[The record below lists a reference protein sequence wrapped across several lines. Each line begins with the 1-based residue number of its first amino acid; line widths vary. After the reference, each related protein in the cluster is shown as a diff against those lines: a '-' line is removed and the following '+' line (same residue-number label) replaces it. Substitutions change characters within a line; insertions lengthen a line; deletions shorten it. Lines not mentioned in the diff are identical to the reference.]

1 MDYLL
6 KFIKRFVILS
16 QNCKILKTDTGTSQE
31 IKIAILKKAAA
42 IKKNVAKKKDG

>member
-1 MDYLL
+1 MKNTLDFY
-6 KFIKRFVILS
+6 KKICDTS